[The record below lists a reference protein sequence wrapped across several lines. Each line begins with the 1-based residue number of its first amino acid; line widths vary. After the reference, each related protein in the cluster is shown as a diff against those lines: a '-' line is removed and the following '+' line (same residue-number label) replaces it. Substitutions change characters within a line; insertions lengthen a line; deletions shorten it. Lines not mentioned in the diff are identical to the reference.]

1 MSAAASVETPVL
13 GVERV
18 AGVLRL
24 TLNRPSRLNAL
35 DDELLSALGVALEV
49 AREDDAVRCVL
60 LTGAG
65 RGFCAGADLGQGALI
80 AEDRV
85 ALIRRHLA
93 TLYAPII
100 LGIRELEKPVVA
112 AVNGVA
118 AGAGMSLA
126 LACDLRVCGES
137 ASFLQA
143 FVRIG
148 LVPDAGSTFFLPRLV
163 GVARAAEL
171 CMLGD
176 QVSAADALRI
186 GLVNRVVPDASL
198 GDEAG
203 ALAERLA
210 QGPRSLGLIKRAL
223 NLALASDLRT
233 QLAHEE
239 DLQGLALT
247 TSDSVEGVTAFIE
260 KRPASFE
267 GR

>member
-1 MSAAASVETPVL
+1 MSARVSTSVL

-18 AGVLRL
+18 EGVLRL
-24 TLNRPSRLNAL
+24 TLNRPGRLNAL
-35 DDELLSALGVALEV
+35 DDELLDALGVALEV
-49 AREDDAVRCVL
+49 ARDDDAVRCVL

-65 RGFCAGADLGQGALI
+65 RGFCAGADLSGETPLGEDGGAS
-80 AEDRV
+80 V
-85 ALIRRHLA
+85 RRRLR
-93 TLYAPII
+93 TQYAPII

-126 LACDLRVCGES
+126 LACDLRVCAES
-137 ASFLQA
+137 ASFIQA

-163 GVARAAEL
+163 GPARAAEL
-171 CMLGD
+171 AMLGD
-176 QVSAADALRI
+176 AVAAAQALRM
-186 GLVNRVVPDASL
+186 GLVNRVVPDDAL
-198 GDEAG
+198 LAEAG

-210 QGPRSLGLIKRAL
+210 RGPRSVGLIKHAL
-223 NLALASDLRT
+223 NLALWSDLRT

-239 DLQGLALT
+239 DLQALAAA
-247 TSDSVEGVTAFIE
+247 SDDAAEGVAAFLE
-260 KRPASFE
+260 KRAASFR